1 LILVDDTHIVF
12 DQLKYCIRLSS
23 KIDLRVQTFEQK
35 DCFILGAILSLCQE
49 YNKLIEL
56 NIWVDKD
63 LDVKV
68 FVKAF
73 KPNFY
78 INLIDFIYYR
88 FDFGN
93 FSYKLKGLMNAFNK
107 IKNV

>member
-1 LILVDDTHIVF
+1 LILVDDNHIVF

-49 YNKLIEL
+49 YNKFIEL